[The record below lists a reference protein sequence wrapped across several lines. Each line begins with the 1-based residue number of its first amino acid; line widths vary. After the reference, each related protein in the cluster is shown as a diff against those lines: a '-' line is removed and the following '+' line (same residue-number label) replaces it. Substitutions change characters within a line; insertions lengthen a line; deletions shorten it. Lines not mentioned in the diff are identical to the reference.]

1 MLSKSR
7 QFGEISVHHEFYR
20 KVTTLMRKVNIH
32 PVYIVIDLKH
42 VEHVSSFCEYINPVI
57 QLS

>member
-20 KVTTLMRKVNIH
+20 KVTTLMRKVNIQSGVSCNRFEACITRIIVLR
-32 PVYIVIDLKH
+32 VY
-42 VEHVSSFCEYINPVI
+42 
-57 QLS
+57 